1 MMNPIGINFLPSDE
15 NAAQGVQRGKVEG
28 DLGQAFKILS
38 LRLPRVQG
46 APGITP
52 QSNLTAPGSAGM
64 GGFNP
69 QAAIFDAMIR
79 AMSGGGGP
87 MSGAPSGP
95 IGPPRVIPG
104 GTVGSQMTSP
114 PMAAP
119 SAPAS
124 PFRRGPLTR
133 DGSY

>member
-1 MMNPIGINFLPSDE
+1 MMNPIGVSFLPSDE
-15 NAAQGVQRGKVEG
+15 NAAQGLQRGKVEG

-52 QSNLTAPGSAGM
+52 QSNLQAPGSAGM

-79 AMSGGGGP
+79 AMSGGGAPMPGA
-87 MSGAPSGP
+87 MSGPV
-95 IGPPRVIPG
+95 GPPRVIPG
-104 GTVGSQMTSP
+104 SSP
-114 PMAAP
+114 IGAQFTGQPQP
-119 SAPAS
+119 TAPAM
-124 PFRRGPLTR
+124 PFRRGGPLTR